1 MLQIEDLGQ
10 RPVEVKSDE
19 GYLLIERREGVA

>member
-10 RPVEVKSDE
+10 RPVEVEGDE
-19 GYLLIERREGVA
+19 GYLLVQRREGVA